1 MAKKRSTKKKLSP
14 LKLGAIIILAAGGG
28 YLIYSKLL
36 KPYLFKDDTSG
47 SEEIDSEIDTLP
59 PPDTSGSDSVAK
71 MGGGGNSA
79 PKYEAPDLD
88 KKIRKGDKGD
98 LVYRV
103 QIAINKIASARGK
116 SSYYDSDKKK
126 TIKFPISS
134 DKDFG
139 TTTDSAAKFA
149 FQYYRSN
156 GFITLRKAREQWVRS
171 AGYYN
176 KPFPTELASV
186 SNYEDL
192 KKIYDINRQKKAVD
206 DNFNWFNPAGK

>member
-1 MAKKRSTKKKLSP
+1 MAKRTTKKKLSP
-14 LKLGAIIILAAGGG
+14 LKLGAITILAVGSG

-36 KPYLFKDDTSG
+36 KPYLFKDETSG
-47 SEEIDSEIDTLP
+47 GEEIDSEIDTLP
-59 PPDTSGSDSVAK
+59 SSDDNSAQQVVK
-71 MGGGGNSA
+71 IDGGGDSK
-79 PKYEAPDLD
+79 PKYVAPDLD

-116 SSYYDSDKKK
+116 SSYYDSDKSK
-126 TIKFPISS
+126 TIKFPISL

-139 TTTDSAAKFA
+139 NITDSGAKFA

-156 GFITLRKAREQWVRS
+156 GYITLRKAREQWVRS

-176 KPFPTELASV
+176 KPFPTELAAV
-186 SNYEDL
+186 SNFADL